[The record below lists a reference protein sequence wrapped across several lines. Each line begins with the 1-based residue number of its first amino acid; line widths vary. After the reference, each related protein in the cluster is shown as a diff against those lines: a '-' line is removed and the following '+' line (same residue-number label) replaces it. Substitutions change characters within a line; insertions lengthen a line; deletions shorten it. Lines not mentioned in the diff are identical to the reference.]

1 MGSSTDGMHILLQAE
16 TGSSPYERATF
27 RYTPLLPLLL
37 SPALVHPLFGK
48 LALSLISLTVPFVL
62 LAGTKQTGTQG
73 AAARGGRSSLFW
85 PVHLLWTLNP
95 FVLNITTR
103 GSPEAIIVLL
113 VVALVACLR
122 EVPTQSGRRAVNQS
136 SVNREAAAAV
146 LLALAVSYKIYPA
159 VYIPSIWSELSKR
172 HGWFGGAV
180 WRFGA
185 IAAVCLA
192 LVNGALWSV

>member
-1 MGSSTDGMHILLQAE
+1 MR
-16 TGSSPYERATF
+16 PYQRATF

-37 SPALVHPLFGK
+37 SPALVYPLLGK
-48 LALSLISLTVPFVL
+48 LALSLISLVIPYAL
-62 LAGTKQTGTQG
+62 LCGTR
-73 AAARGGRSSLFW
+73 AVRGEERSPLFW

-122 EVPTQSGRRAVNQS
+122 KRPSRSGTS
-136 SVNREAAAAV
+136 EAGAAV

-159 VYIPSIWSELSKR
+159 TYIPSIWSELAKR
-172 HGWFGGAV
+172 HGWFGAAV

-185 IAAVCLA
+185 IAAGTLL
-192 LVNGALWSV
+192 LVNGSLWSM